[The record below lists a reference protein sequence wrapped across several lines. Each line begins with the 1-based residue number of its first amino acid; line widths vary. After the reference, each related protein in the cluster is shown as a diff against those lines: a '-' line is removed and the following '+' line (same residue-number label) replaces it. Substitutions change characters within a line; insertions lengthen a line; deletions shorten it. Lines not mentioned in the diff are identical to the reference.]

1 MPSVPK
7 EIELKLTVTPADFG
21 ALKVHST
28 FAELLS
34 NPVRTETLNSIYFD
48 TDQFDLHDRGVS
60 LRVRR
65 NGEKFVQTIKF
76 TPSSGRTLERAEWE
90 QPLENGEPDL
100 DAAANTALAPL
111 LTPHVRAAL
120 RPIFETRIHRSYF
133 HLADNAWQIEI
144 AFDQGEIV
152 AGNHVLPVCEIEL
165 ELKYGY
171 RAALFELARMIVE
184 VVPVQLALASKSE
197 RAYHLIQ
204 DKPRQFFSAEDI
216 ALVPGTTTAQAF
228 QTITCDCLRQ
238 LIANAPLMHRR
249 NPEALHQMRIALRR
263 LRTAISVF
271 SEIVRDGQVDR
282 IKAEL
287 KWLNGELSPARDLD
301 VLLDEVMKPQI
312 RQHPDHRGLKS
323 LYCSFAR
330 QRLRSYQRA
339 EKTVRSQRFCKLLI
353 ETFAWIEIGE
363 WVTATDEPTHQHR
376 EWPIEHFAA
385 DQLSWRRRKIM
396 KKSKNLDELDPA
408 QRHRLRIQVKKAR
421 YAMEFFASL
430 FQDKKSARRSARL
443 LTALKRLQNSL
454 GGLNDVITRKLLC
467 TDILSRQARSLN
479 GTAGRDRA
487 FAAGLITGSQEAR
500 CDELLS
506 DALKA
511 YAQLKDTKPF
521 WK

>member
-7 EIELKLTVTPADFG
+7 EIELKLNVTPADFG
-21 ALKVHST
+21 ALKLHPT
-28 FAELLS
+28 FAELLN
-34 NPVRTETLNSIYFD
+34 NPVRTETLNSIYYD
-48 TDQFDLHDRGVS
+48 TDRYDLRDHAVS

-65 NGEKFVQTIKF
+65 AGKSFVQTIKSAP
-76 TPSSGRTLERAEWE
+76 PSGGTLERAEWE
-90 QPLENGEPDL
+90 HQLENGEPNL
-100 DAAANTALAPL
+100 DAAANTTLAPL
-111 LTPHVRAAL
+111 LTAQFRATL

-133 HLADNAWQIEI
+133 HLADHAWQIEI

-184 VVPVQLALASKSE
+184 IVPVQLALASKSE
-197 RAYHLIQ
+197 RAYDLIE
-204 DKPRQFFSAEDI
+204 DKPRRFFNAKDI
-216 ALVPGTTTAQAF
+216 ALLPGTTTAQAF
-228 QTITCDCLRQ
+228 QAIACDCLRQ
-238 LIANAPLMHRR
+238 LIANVPLMHRR

-271 SEIVRDGQVDR
+271 SEIVRDGQIDR

-287 KWLNGELSPARDLD
+287 KWLNGELSLTRDLD
-301 VLLDEVMKPQI
+301 VLLDEVIKPQI
-312 RQHPDHRGLKS
+312 RQHPSHRGLKG

-330 QRLRSYQRA
+330 QRLQSYQRA

-363 WVTATDEPTHQHR
+363 WVTATNEAARQHR
-376 EWPIEHFAA
+376 EWPIELFAA

-396 KKSKNLDELDPA
+396 KKGKKLDELDSA

-421 YAMEFFASL
+421 YATEFFAGL
-430 FQDKKSARRSARL
+430 FQDKKSARRSARM

-454 GGLNDVITRKLLC
+454 GGLNDVIARKSLC
-467 TDILSRQARSLN
+467 TDILTRQARSLN

-500 CDELLS
+500 CAELLS

-511 YAQLKDTKPF
+511 YAQIKDNKPF